1 MLLEDEYSDSINSLY
16 NVPLQNTTKFKDL
29 DSFIFQNKPNTGD
42 IETNHCIRM
51 AYAKSATMANLLQN
65 STIHLK
71 TKVKFRNT
79 FVHSRLMY
87 SCQNRN
93 STVVQFE
100 KLEVTNWNLLR
111 RMIRGGLK
119 SIGDNDGD
127 PWYKLN
133 NEKIQAICCTSNV
146 SNFVRKQRKSYA
158 GYVVRMPIEHYEKQ
172 LILNDDKYHRIGR
185 VTTTLLE
192 QVLKFNNCTIGN
204 HFFNSSSF

>member
-1 MLLEDEYSDSINSLY
+1 MRDQYAERIRNENLKLRGSSTIPWCSYGDDMVLFMLDIHSLQRATTILYDVFTSYGLCINVSKTETTILNHMLLEDEYSDSINSLY

-100 KLEVTNWNLLR
+100 KLEVTNWNLLK
-111 RMIRGGLK
+111 RMIRGGFK

-127 PWYKLN
+127 
-133 NEKIQAICCTSNV
+133 S
-146 SNFVRKQRKSYA
+146 
-158 GYVVRMPIEHYEKQ
+158 
-172 LILNDDKYHRIGR
+172 
-185 VTTTLLE
+185 
-192 QVLKFNNCTIGN
+192 
-204 HFFNSSSF
+204 